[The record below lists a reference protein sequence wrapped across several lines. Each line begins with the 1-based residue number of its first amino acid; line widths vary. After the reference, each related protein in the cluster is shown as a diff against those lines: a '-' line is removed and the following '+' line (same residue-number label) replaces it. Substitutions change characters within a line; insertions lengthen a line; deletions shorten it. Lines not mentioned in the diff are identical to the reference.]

1 MHQCCWQW
9 SGLISQ
15 RRVSRGIQS
24 WKYMSVYLTHA
35 ACSQS
40 WVCLHLFPSHHV
52 MYACVHICTY
62 EPIYYICST
71 YVCTHACTHVCVCV
85 LVCVRT
91 YACTQVCVCTPVL
104 VYANFDVC
112 PVRRRLEVWRCGLL
126 PLATCVYVLV
136 PPLVRARLHSSP
148 PSNPDLCLL
157 HRFSLCSCV

>member
-1 MHQCCWQW
+1 MRDTADLLSMHQCCWQW

-85 LVCVRT
+85 CVLVCVRT
-91 YACTQVCVCTPVL
+91 YACTQVCVC
-104 VYANFDVC
+104 VYAGTCIREFRCLSCSPASGGLAVWSASACHVC
-112 PVRRRLEVWRCGLL
+112 I
-126 PLATCVYVLV
+126 CVG
-136 PPLVRARLHSSP
+136 PSACARAP
-148 PSNPDLCLL
+148 A
-157 HRFSLCSCV
+157 